1 MATIEKHDL
10 HNRALSIQG
19 HMGAVARMI
28 EEDAYCIDI
37 IKQTQAIEKALDKLN
52 ALLLERHL
60 GSCVTTA
67 IRSNKPKE
75 RERVINELLDVFET
89 TAKL

>member
-1 MATIEKHDL
+1 MAEIQKDQL
-10 HNRALSIQG
+10 KNRALSIQG

-37 IKQTQAIEKALDKLN
+37 IKQTQAVEKALDKLN

-60 GSCVTTA
+60 NHCVTTA

-75 RERVINELLDVFET
+75 RERVIKELLDVFET
-89 TAKL
+89 TVKI

>member
-1 MATIEKHDL
+1 MPEIQKDQL
-10 HNRALSIQG
+10 RNRALSIQG
-19 HMGAVARMI
+19 HIGAVVRMI

-60 GSCVTTA
+60 NHCVTTA

-75 RERVINELLDVFET
+75 RERVIRELLDVFET
-89 TAKL
+89 TSKM

>member
-1 MATIEKHDL
+1 MGEVEKKEL
-10 HNRALSIQG
+10 RNRALSIQG
-19 HMGAVARMI
+19 HMGAVVRMI

-37 IKQTQAIEKALDKLN
+37 IKQTQAIQKAIDKLN

-67 IRSNKPKE
+67 IRSDKPKE
-75 RERVINELLDVFET
+75 RERVIKELLGVFET

>member
-1 MATIEKHDL
+1 MTEISKANLK
-10 HNRALSIQG
+10 NRALSIQG

-28 EEDAYCIDI
+28 DEDAYCIDI

-67 IRSNKPKE
+67 IRSDKPKD
-75 RERVINELLDVFET
+75 RERVIKELLDVFET
-89 TAKL
+89 TAKM

>member
-1 MATIEKHDL
+1 MAEIQKQQL
-10 HNRALSIQG
+10 KNRALSIQG

-28 EEDAYCIDI
+28 EEDAYCIEI
-37 IKQTQAIEKALDKLN
+37 IKQTHAIEKALDKLN

-75 RERVINELLDVFET
+75 RERVIKELLDVFET
-89 TAKL
+89 TAKI